1 MGDCDMVRTSVQ
13 PNWSACIPN
22 RCQTPMPHVPDQT
35 LGSRIQRMV
44 VDLKRK
50 RKSIEHIDQVKVVQ
64 HFRAFYPDIIIAAIP
79 NGGDRSPQERVR
91 LHSEGVLAGMPD
103 LCVLE
108 PKNGF
113 HALFVEMKTKA
124 GVVSSKQSA
133 VNLQLNAKGYR
144 AVVARSAAEAIKS
157 IEEYLNGNTKT

>member
-1 MGDCDMVRTSVQ
+1 
-13 PNWSACIPN
+13 
-22 RCQTPMPHVPDQT
+22 
-35 LGSRIQRMV
+35 
-44 VDLKRK
+44 
-50 RKSIEHIDQVKVVQ
+50 
-64 HFRAFYPDIIIAAIP
+64 
-79 NGGDRSPQERVR
+79 
-91 LHSEGVLAGMPD
+91 MPD

>member
-1 MGDCDMVRTSVQ
+1 
-13 PNWSACIPN
+13 
-22 RCQTPMPHVPDQT
+22 
-35 LGSRIQRMV
+35 MV

-79 NGGDRSPQERVR
+79 NGGDRTASERVR

-124 GVVSSKQSA
+124 GVVSGKQSA

-144 AVVARSAAEAIKS
+144 AVVARSAAEAIKT
-157 IEEYLNGNTKT
+157 IEEYLNGNTEKERKDIE